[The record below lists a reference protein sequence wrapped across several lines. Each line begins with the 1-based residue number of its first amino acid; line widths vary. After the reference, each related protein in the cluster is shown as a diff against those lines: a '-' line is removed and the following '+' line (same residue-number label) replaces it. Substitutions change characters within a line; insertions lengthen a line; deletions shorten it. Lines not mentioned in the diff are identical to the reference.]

1 MLDNPAASCGT
12 RQPPFASFSYS
23 PPLSLGR
30 YAPTS
35 SNPKTTRPSSVRF
48 IESYDIRPLCV
59 PLRSIRYMQR
69 LSFIFFIRRIMM
81 ANAYIDK
88 EA

>member
-35 SNPKTTRPSSVRF
+35 SVRF
-48 IESYDIRPLCV
+48 IESYDIRPPCV